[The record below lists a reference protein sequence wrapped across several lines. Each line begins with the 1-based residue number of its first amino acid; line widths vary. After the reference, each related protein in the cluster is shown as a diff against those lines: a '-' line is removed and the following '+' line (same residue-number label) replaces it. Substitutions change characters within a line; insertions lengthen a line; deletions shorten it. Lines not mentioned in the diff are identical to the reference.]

1 MRRAPS
7 LFATTFAVLLASPG
21 ARADNYDTLVKPAEP
36 PEGADQTAGKTA
48 PLSSPA
54 PPPDFDKPAQR
65 RSGFVIGLT
74 YGAGLAGS
82 SGYPNNSNDI
92 GDPGYYAAS
101 GWMAGFGGSVF
112 VMGALTDWL
121 NFGFW
126 GGSATFGNGQ
136 WHSTGGGGG
145 FRLEIFPV
153 YSLGRAFRDLGA
165 YTEVGIG
172 STTLSP
178 KNDPSDVRS
187 GVGSFLAAGVFY
199 EFWLAKALGGHFAM
213 GPDLRYDAIF
223 SEPMERHG
231 AILGLRFLWY
241 GGKAGR

>member
-1 MRRAPS
+1 MRSAPS
-7 LFATTFAVLLASPG
+7 LLATASAVLLASPG
-21 ARADNYDTLVKPAEP
+21 ARADNYDTLVKTPEPA
-36 PEGADQTAGKTA
+36 EGADQTPGKTTS
-48 PLSSPA
+48 LSSPA
-54 PPPDFDKPAQR
+54 PPPDLDKPAER
-65 RSGFVIGLT
+65 RSGLVIGIT

-82 SGYPNNSNDI
+82 SGYPNNSNYI
-92 GDPGYYAAS
+92 GAPGFYASS
-101 GWMAGFGGSVF
+101 GWMVGSGGNVL

-126 GGSATFGNGQ
+126 GGAATFGNGQ

-153 YSLGRAFRDLGA
+153 YSLGGAFRDVA
-165 YTEVGIG
+165 VYTQVGIG
-172 STTLSP
+172 STTLAP
-178 KNDPSDVRS
+178 KDDPSDVRS
-187 GVGSFLAAGVFY
+187 GVGSFLAAGVLY
-199 EFWLAKALGGHFAM
+199 EFWLAKALGGHFAL
-213 GPDLRYDAIF
+213 GPDLQYDSIF